1 MFLYI
6 LTYLY
11 VYVTYI
17 RTYLH
22 TFLYTCRKESTSKL
36 FLPRLHATRALH
48 LSHLH
53 WQDFWGSGNWN
64 AEMESH
70 WKLKIAHSTIKKLSF
85 LPVRGLKNTPL
96 QRNGIFLPECFGRTK
111 HVRWNTPPSEVFLED
126 HRQDQDP
133 ENLEGDWHVWLRK
146 KLVPITT
153 QTCIYKLQSKKV
165 LAFLFQPA
173 STFEK
178 KYR

>member
-1 MFLYI
+1 MLPTTLGIRKLLLTYWRCLNWACLALLHLSNIHKYICMCDKHVCFFADINMFLYI

-22 TFLYTCRKESTSKL
+22 TFLHTCRKESTSKL

-85 LPVRGLKNTPL
+85 YL
-96 QRNGIFLPECFGRTK
+96 
-111 HVRWNTPPSEVFLED
+111 
-126 HRQDQDP
+126 
-133 ENLEGDWHVWLRK
+133 
-146 KLVPITT
+146 
-153 QTCIYKLQSKKV
+153 
-165 LAFLFQPA
+165 
-173 STFEK
+173 
-178 KYR
+178 